1 MQNCLQWFTLGHLE
15 RLAIFL
21 QINNSETGLEFDFWD
36 TICWQFFLCNLQ
48 LSITRVWKGNGR
60 FIKCFEF
67 FFNLLWFS
75 KVQLGFCGSLWIF
88 LAVFPHWR
96 ISSSP
101 SRGCGK
107 GMANLYSCGGW
118 AVIYTPLSSLISQV
132 IYSGIVGKNIW
143 AWFWFHDQN
152 PGLLRWFLMW
162 TALQNPS
169 LCNIL

>member
-1 MQNCLQWFTLGHLE
+1 MQNCLQWFTFGHLE

-21 QINNSETGLEFDFWD
+21 QINNSETGFYFWD
-36 TICWQFFLCNLQ
+36 IVFWQFFLWNLQ

-60 FIKCFEF
+60 FRKCFEF
-67 FFNLLWFS
+67 FNFQCFS
-75 KVQLGFCGSLWIF
+75 KVQVGFCGSLWIF

-132 IYSGIVGKNIW
+132 IYSGIVGNKYL
-143 AWFWFHDQN
+143 
-152 PGLLRWFLMW
+152 GL
-162 TALQNPS
+162 
-169 LCNIL
+169 ILVLWSKSWPLFC